1 VKIDPFTYQQ
11 MSTGGQQQQQQSAQH
26 PTFQHEQD
34 YRSEDR
40 LAHASHST
48 NQMNW
53 RI

>member
-11 MSTGGQQQQQQSAQH
+11 MSTGGQQQH